1 MPLSKDTLKARIN
14 NAIRNKVDPDSI
26 SPDDLSDRLFEICDS
41 CMMEPMDVFLIAG
54 QSNARGMSGPTGAAN
69 SPDPTPG
76 TIYQFGNTQFLEVNN
91 EVGDA
96 NTGSIWPSFGI
107 TWNMMTTRK
116 ICFVPRARNA
126 TALSIKANTG
136 DGYWGEGP
144 ASFFQDSVD
153 NINGAL
159 ARLTQEGY
167 DPKFRGVLWSQGEN
181 DAYAINRAVMTK
193 QDYIDEFAILLSKYR
208 AIYGSNMPFYIIKT
222 GTRTGSPGPLTDVAG
237 YQDIQDAQEQIAA
250 ADPLR
255 TKIIYRSTT
264 EFHDRGLMMS
274 DGVHYGQLAN
284 NEIGRTSPGVILGG
298 VAPI

>member
-1 MPLSKDTLKARIN
+1 MPLSKNTLKDRIN
-14 NAIRNKVDPDSI
+14 AAIRNKSLPDTI
-26 SPDDLSDRLFEICDS
+26 TPGDVSDRLAELCDN
-41 CMMEPMDVFLIAG
+41 CIMEQVDVFLIAG

-69 SPDPTPG
+69 SPNPEPG
-76 TIYQFGNTQFLEVNN
+76 TLFQFGNGSFLEVTD

-96 NTGSIWPSFGI
+96 NTGSIWPSFAI
-107 TWNMMTTRK
+107 TWKEMTARK

-126 TALSIKANTG
+126 TALSILANTG
-136 DGYWGEGP
+136 EGYWGEGA
-144 ASFFQDSVD
+144 ASFFPDSVT

-159 ARLTQEGY
+159 AALVEQGY

-181 DAYAINRAVMTK
+181 DAYAINRGVMTK
-193 QDYIDEFAILLSKYR
+193 QNYKDELAILLSKYR

-222 GTRTGSPGPLTDVAG
+222 GTRTGSAGPLTDVTG
-237 YQDIQDAQEQIAA
+237 YQQIQEAQEEACD

-284 NEIGRTSPGVILGG
+284 NEIGRTAPSVILAGADP
-298 VAPI
+298 V